1 MACIWVDA
9 DSTPKA
15 VRDVIVKAAMRTETL
30 CYFVAN
36 HSLPIQASPFLK
48 KIQVEPGFD
57 VADNLIAQ
65 RCNAEDLVIT
75 QDIPLAA
82 EVMEKKTSVINNRG
96 EYYDPETIRQKLI
109 MRDFFET
116 LRSSGIQSGGAA
128 AFSDRDKM
136 IFANALDK
144 WLARNAKH
152 KTKT

>member
-15 VRDVIVKAAMRTETL
+15 VREVIVKAVIRTETL

-36 HSLPIQASPFLK
+36 HSLPIQPSPFIK

-65 RCNAEDLVIT
+65 RCQAHDLVIT

-82 EVMEKKTSVINNRG
+82 EVIEKKAAAINNRG
-96 EYYDPETIRQKLI
+96 EYYDIETIRQKLI
-109 MRDFFET
+109 MRDFFDT

-136 IFANALDK
+136 MFANALDK
-144 WLARNAKH
+144 WLARNARNKASQ
-152 KTKT
+152 

>member
-15 VRDVIVKAAMRTETL
+15 IREVIVKAAIRTETL

-36 HSLPIQASPFLK
+36 HSLPIQPSPFLK

-57 VADNLIAQ
+57 VADNLIAL

-82 EVMEKKTSVINNRG
+82 EVIDKQATAINNRG
-96 EYYDPETIRQKLI
+96 EYYNPETIKQILN
-109 MRDFFET
+109 MRDFLDT

-144 WLARNAKH
+144 WLTRNSKS
-152 KTKT
+152 KS

>member
-9 DSTPKA
+9 DATPKA
-15 VRDVIVKAAMRTETL
+15 VRDVIIKAVMRTQTL

-36 HSLPIQASPFLK
+36 HSLPIPASPFLK

-65 RCNAEDLVIT
+65 RCQPNDLVIT

-82 EVMEKKTSVINNRG
+82 EVIEKKARVINNRG
-96 EYYDPETIRQKLI
+96 EYYAPDTIRQKLM
-109 MRDFFET
+109 MRDFFDT

-128 AFSDRDKM
+128 AFSDKDKM
-136 IFANALDK
+136 LFANSLDQ
-144 WLARNAKH
+144 WLQKNSK
-152 KTKT
+152 K

>member
-15 VRDVIVKAAMRTETL
+15 VREIIIKAVIRTETL

-36 HSLPIQASPFLK
+36 HSLPIPASPFIK

-82 EVMEKKTSVINNRG
+82 EVMEKKTNVINNRG

-109 MRDFFET
+109 MRDFFDT

-136 IFANALDK
+136 MFANSLDK
-144 WLARNAKH
+144 WLARNAK
-152 KTKT
+152 KQS